1 MNIMLTFATKQT
13 VVSGQLK
20 GHQEPLRNGSA
31 DAAHPEMLGCKCN
44 SASGEHITINDAMC
58 V

>member
-1 MNIMLTFATKQT
+1 MLTFATKQT

>member
-1 MNIMLTFATKQT
+1 MLTFATKQT

-20 GHQEPLRNGSA
+20 GHQEPLRDGSA
-31 DAAHPEMLGCKCN
+31 DAAHPQMLASKCS
-44 SASGEHITINDAMC
+44 SACGKHMTINGVMC